1 MTRQSTGLDSPA
13 PKLDMSDSTKTIA
26 PIAKAAE
33 APLKEPRVWNTK
45 NLGLRLATDFF
56 SGVGAA
62 SMVAPL
68 ITVIDKWVF
77 SPATTM
83 TILTCL
89 QSHNAE
95 CFGAS
100 LSQKLLERLLQDLPS
115 PTA

>member
-1 MTRQSTGLDSPA
+1 
-13 PKLDMSDSTKTIA
+13 MSDSMKTIA

-45 NLGLRLATDFF
+45 NLGLRLATDFV

-100 LSQKLLERLLQDLPS
+100 LS
-115 PTA
+115 